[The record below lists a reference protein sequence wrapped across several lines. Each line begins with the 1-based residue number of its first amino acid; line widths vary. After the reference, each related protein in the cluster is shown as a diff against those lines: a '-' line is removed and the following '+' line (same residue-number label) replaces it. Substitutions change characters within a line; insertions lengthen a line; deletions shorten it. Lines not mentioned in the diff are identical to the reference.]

1 MRTRLFAR
9 VGMVTFAF
17 FSLAGA
23 VEPDNE
29 ARSAPAATTQPA
41 GEPTLIN
48 IVIVQFLPTS
58 EANTPK
64 NIHRQMSEQTTVD
77 DAIKLL
83 ERTGK
88 VEVLNRPSILVKWPQ
103 SADITIGERVP
114 KDGDKTKYE
123 EIGLKLSVQGQW
135 LDQVD
140 PQRAYLRMKI
150 DHSYIVDTP
159 PDTAGRIVHKEIE
172 KERTVSEGKTAWFPL
187 PTHKSDKSGRRYLIG
202 FTVHRASGADK

>member
-1 MRTRLFAR
+1 MRTRLFAC

-23 VEPDNE
+23 AQPDNE
-29 ARSAPAATTQPA
+29 ARPAATTQPA

-58 EANTPK
+58 EAKTPK
-64 NIHRQMSEQTTVD
+64 NIHRQMSEQATLD

-83 ERTGK
+83 ESTGK
-88 VEVLNRPSILVKWPQ
+88 VEVLSRPSILAKWPQ
-103 SADITIGERVP
+103 SAEVTIGERVP
-114 KDGDKTKYE
+114 IKDGDKTKYE
-123 EIGLKLSVQGQW
+123 EVGLKLSVQGQW

-159 PDTAGRIVHKEIE
+159 PDTVGRIVHNEIE
-172 KERTVSEGKTAWFPL
+172 KERTVSEGNTAWFAL
-187 PTHKSDKSGRRYLIG
+187 PTYKSDKSGRRYLIG
-202 FTVHRASGADK
+202 FTVHRAS